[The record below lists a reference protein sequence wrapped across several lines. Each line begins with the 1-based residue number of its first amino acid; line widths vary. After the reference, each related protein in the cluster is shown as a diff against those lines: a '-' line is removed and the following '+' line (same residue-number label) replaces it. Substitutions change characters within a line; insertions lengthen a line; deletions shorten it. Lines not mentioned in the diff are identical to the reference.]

1 MIKLYFPKVS
11 KKISYYTGRLF
22 SKVPISPVGW
32 TLLSIVPAVIGTYFL
47 SQQNLAA
54 GFVLFVMAGLMDLI
68 DGAVARHTGKV
79 TRIGAF
85 LDGVTDRFVEFLM
98 ILGLYLYGIPAL
110 HIPGELWLL
119 ILLSA
124 GTFMTSFVRAYADH
138 KKVIFKEELWL
149 MGGIL
154 ERPERLIVI
163 YASMLAGLYNPLYIT
178 SAIAFGAML
187 AVVTVMQRIQF
198 VLKYGDR

>member
-11 KKISYYTGRLF
+11 KKISYHTGRLF

-54 GFVLFVMAGLMDLI
+54 GFILFVIAGLMDLI

-110 HIPGELWLL
+110 HISGELWLL

-163 YASMLAGLYNPLYIT
+163 YASMLAGLYNPLYMT
-178 SAIAFGAML
+178 SAIAFGAIL
-187 AVVTVMQRIQF
+187 AVVTVFQRIQF